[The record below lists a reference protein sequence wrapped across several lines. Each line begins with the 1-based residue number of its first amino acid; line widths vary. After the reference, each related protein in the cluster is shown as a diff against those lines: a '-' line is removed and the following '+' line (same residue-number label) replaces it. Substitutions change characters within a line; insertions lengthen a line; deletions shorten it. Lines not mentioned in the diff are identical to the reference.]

1 MKRRD
6 FLKFLGIG
14 GAGTGLGF
22 VIGKVSQT
30 PGAKLIPYLV
40 PPEEIVPGVANW
52 YASLCGECNSG
63 CGIIVRVMEG
73 RAKKIEG
80 NPNHPVSKGGLC
92 ARGQASLQGLYNPDR
107 IKGPLKRKGG
117 RGSGEYTEVTWDEAL
132 AELTKNLS
140 ELRKSG
146 EANKFYL
153 LTSQLH
159 GHLNQL
165 VNNFMSGFGSPNLI
179 HYELFQNRNLVFA
192 NQATM
197 GLNAIPHYN
206 IENTKYLLSFGADF
220 GSTWLSPVNFS
231 KGYGKMRQ
239 GGGARGKFVQI
250 EPRISVT
257 GANAD
262 EWVPAKPGT
271 EAILALGIAH
281 AIIEKGYY
289 RGGEASVW
297 RAVLSAYRPKE
308 VAEITD
314 VKEERIYGIAKEFT
328 QTRPS
333 LAIGGEALSSYEN
346 GVSGLAAINI
356 LNHLAGNLGVK
367 GGVLPNPDDPL
378 RAGVDLNKRI
388 TALSSAAASSKVK
401 ALALYNTNPVFTTPK
416 AAKLEDSLKNIPF
429 IVSFSSF
436 MDETT
441 ALADLILPAHTF
453 LEDWGDGFAEP
464 AAGAP
469 VYTMMQPAVSP
480 VFDTKSLGDIFLI
493 IAKSMPGNMGPK
505 MQAQTFAE
513 YVKGSWKELYSRNRA
528 MAAGAPDFDDFWEK
542 TLQNG
547 GWWATEPVRRP
558 AYVSAGGAS
567 AHISSK
573 PAKFDGDEKQ
583 YPLYLITYAHPLM
596 LDGRGANLPWL
607 QEIPDPI
614 TSVVWGSWIEINP
627 MTAASLGIKEGDTV
641 TIESPSG
648 KINAHAYLY
657 PGIRPDTIA
666 MPLGQGHSLYGRFAR
681 DRGENPIDILPLVEN
696 PKTGAIALN
705 STRVKVSS
713 ASPAGRMVKME
724 GSSRELGRGIVKT
737 VSPEEFKKMK
747 KEAV

>member
-107 IKGPLKRKGG
+107 IKGPLKRKGE
-117 RGSGEYTEVTWDEAL
+117 RGSGEYAEVTWDEAF

-179 HYELFQNRNLVFA
+179 QYELFQNRNLVFA

-239 GGGARGKFVQI
+239 GEGARGKFVQI

-308 VAEITD
+308 IAEITD

-333 LAIGGEALSSYEN
+333 LAVGGEALSSYEN
-346 GVSGLAAINI
+346 GVSGLVAINI

-388 TALSSAAASSKVK
+388 TALSSAVASSKVK

-453 LEDWGDGFAEP
+453 LEDWGDDFAEP
-464 AAGAP
+464 AA
-469 VYTMMQPAVSP
+469 
-480 VFDTKSLGDIFLI
+480 
-493 IAKSMPGNMGPK
+493 
-505 MQAQTFAE
+505 
-513 YVKGSWKELYSRNRA
+513 
-528 MAAGAPDFDDFWEK
+528 
-542 TLQNG
+542 
-547 GWWATEPVRRP
+547 
-558 AYVSAGGAS
+558 
-567 AHISSK
+567 
-573 PAKFDGDEKQ
+573 
-583 YPLYLITYAHPLM
+583 
-596 LDGRGANLPWL
+596 
-607 QEIPDPI
+607 
-614 TSVVWGSWIEINP
+614 
-627 MTAASLGIKEGDTV
+627 
-641 TIESPSG
+641 
-648 KINAHAYLY
+648 
-657 PGIRPDTIA
+657 
-666 MPLGQGHSLYGRFAR
+666 
-681 DRGENPIDILPLVEN
+681 
-696 PKTGAIALN
+696 
-705 STRVKVSS
+705 
-713 ASPAGRMVKME
+713 
-724 GSSRELGRGIVKT
+724 
-737 VSPEEFKKMK
+737 
-747 KEAV
+747 